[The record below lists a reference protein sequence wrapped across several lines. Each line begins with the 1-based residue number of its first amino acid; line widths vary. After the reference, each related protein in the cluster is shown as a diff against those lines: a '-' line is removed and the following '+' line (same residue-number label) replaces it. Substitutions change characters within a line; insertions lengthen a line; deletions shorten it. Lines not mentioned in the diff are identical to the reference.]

1 MKTDT
6 LSVVDKITTKTG
18 EIATKIEKSTVSS
31 LDEFIT
37 KYEPSISSKL
47 GSMWEFFKETSKSA
61 FDAFYRYLLVRE
73 SFPIVL
79 TIIGLI
85 IGYFIYKKIISLLQK
100 EDVLFP
106 LLEVKDDMSYLEKS
120 RIRDINS
127 DNSWYRLFYKIAPLA
142 VYLLITYIAIDNII
156 PNIYNLVQLFVAPE
170 AKILVEIYNLYKQ

>member
-6 LSVVDKITTKTG
+6 LSVVNKITTKTG

-47 GSMWEFFKETSKSA
+47 GSMWEFFKETSKTA

-73 SFPIVL
+73 SFPIIL

-85 IGYFIYKKIISLLQK
+85 VGYFIYRKIISLLP
-100 EDVLFP
+100 EGDILFP
-106 LLEVKDDMSYLEKS
+106 KLEIKEDMSYLEKS

-127 DNSWYRLFYKIAPLA
+127 ENGFYKLLYKLIPFII
-142 VYLLITYIAIDNII
+142 YLIITYIAIDNII
-156 PNIYNLVQLFVAPE
+156 PNIYNLVQLIIAPE

>member
-1 MKTDT
+1 MKSDT

-18 EIATKIEKSTVSS
+18 EIATKIEKSTVST

-79 TIIGLI
+79 TVIGLI
-85 IGYFIYKKIISLLQK
+85 VGYFIYKKLVSLLPK
-100 EDVLFP
+100 EDILFP
-106 LLEVKDDMSYLEKS
+106 LLEEKDDMSYLEKS
-120 RIRDINS
+120 RIKETNS

-142 VYLLITYIAIDNII
+142 VYLIITYIAINNII
-156 PNIYNLVQLFVAPE
+156 TNIYNLTQLIIAPE